1 MIEDKSFNEF
11 LKAKLE
17 EDVVDIPRQ
26 LPIFLLLVFELFG
39 F

>member
-17 EDVVDIPRQ
+17 EDVVDIPEVQ
-26 LPIFLLLVFELFG
+26 LPPNF
-39 F
+39 